1 VESDENYS
9 VILETEVKR
18 KMNKDSLLPS
28 RRRKRIFKS
37 LFNIAIL
44 SVFLTPFSDTANHE
58 VTNSKAK
65 ALFPLL
71 MVHAYSLSKTC
82 RCTEFSSS
90 LYGGLPCHHSR
101 FFFGINGKMDN
112 TDDIPQDD
120 SLKFDPLFSPHAY
133 PKGVDAGPKRLDTVN
148 EEGNNGDFSS
158 SFESSYASISDASIN
173 DVEGFN
179 CLSDGISAK
188 SDFPNAVPTDY
199 GVKKSVFTRPWAN
212 TLNSNSQISKEE
224 DSLITKDRD
233 SDKDSQVSSSPSK
246 VDFDFDPLLSPHSYP
261 FGTSDGLMRSDIDT
275 FQSSSPSSL
284 LSPKADV
291 EEFDPRFSP
300 HSYPAGASKGVVV
313 TNSHNN
319 ENRGT
324 KSGTEKVGILL
335 IDHGSKVESSNQRLE
350 EIAEVYR
357 QRYSNEVDASSSS
370 SFFSPQNLPV
380 IKIAHM
386 EIVSPSIEDAM
397 LDLVRGSDGVDTIV
411 CHPYFLS
418 PGRHA
423 TVDVPKLIKDAVEYA
438 FTEEERVRVNVI
450 TTSNFGSRTDA
461 VVGVIESMVDNVLIE
476 RQHDGEIPTSKREL
490 GGFFGEVKRRMEEQ
504 L

>member
-1 VESDENYS
+1 MRSDENYS
-9 VILETEVKR
+9 VVLATQVKQ
-18 KMNKDSLLPS
+18 KMNKGSVISS
-28 RRRKRIFKS
+28 RMRKRIFKT

-44 SVFLTPFSDTANHE
+44 SVLLTPFSNTANHD
-58 VTNSKAK
+58 VTNSEAK
-65 ALFPLL
+65 ALFPFL
-71 MVHAYSLSKTC
+71 MVHAYSLPKSC
-82 RCTEFSSS
+82 RCTDFSSAF
-90 LYGGLPCHHSR
+90 YGGLPCHHSR
-101 FFFGINGKMDN
+101 FFFGISGKMDDS
-112 TDDIPQDD
+112 DDIQQVSAPPSTSISQGG
-120 SLKFDPLFSPHAY
+120 SPKFDPLFSPHAY
-133 PKGVDAGPKRLDTVN
+133 PKGVDAGPKSLDTVN

-158 SFESSYASISDASIN
+158 SFESSDASISDASIN

-199 GVKKSVFTRPWAN
+199 GVKKSVFTGSWAN
-212 TLNSNSQISKEE
+212 TLDSNSQISKEE
-224 DSLITKDRD
+224 DSLITQDRN

-246 VDFDFDPLLSPHSYP
+246 VESDFDPLLSPHSYP
-261 FGTSDGLMRSDIDT
+261 FGTSDGI
-275 FQSSSPSSL
+275 
-284 LSPKADV
+284 SPKADV
-291 EEFDPRFSP
+291 IEFDPRVSP
-300 HSYPAGASKGVVV
+300 HSYPAGASKGAVV
-313 TNSHNN
+313 TNSNN
-319 ENRGT
+319 NSNRGT
-324 KSGTEKVGILL
+324 KSETEKVGILL
-335 IDHGSKVESSNQRLE
+335 IDHGSKVESSNRRLE

-357 QRYSNEVDASSSS
+357 QRYSNEIDNRYSS

-397 LDLVRGSDGVDTIV
+397 LDLVRGSDGVDTII

-423 TVDVPKLIKDAVEYA
+423 TVDVPKLIKDTVENA

-461 VVGVIESMVDNVLIE
+461 VVGVIESMVDDVLIE
-476 RQHDGEIPTSKREL
+476 RQRDGEVPTSKREL